1 MKEPTCFSVT
11 LVNKETFDLIG
22 MFQGMEMVFR
32 IAVAILQ
39 TCQED
44 LLALDMEGLLK
55 VCMIIVII
63 SIIIMNTYGLLQRL
77 THTGPVCLQVL

>member
-1 MKEPTCFSVT
+1 MTYIFHLAVH
-11 LVNKETFDLIG
+11 V
-22 MFQGMEMVFR
+22 FQGMEMVFR

-55 VCMIIVII
+55 VSLMHYWCFQGVLCLGGATVII
-63 SIIIMNTYGLLQRL
+63 LIIMLLFCC
-77 THTGPVCLQVL
+77 VCVLSCNNSC